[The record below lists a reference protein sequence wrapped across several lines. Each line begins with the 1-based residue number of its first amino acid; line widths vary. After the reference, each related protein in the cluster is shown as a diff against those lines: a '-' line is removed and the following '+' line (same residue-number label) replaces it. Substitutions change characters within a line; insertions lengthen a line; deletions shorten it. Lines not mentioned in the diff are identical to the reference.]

1 MVQKKV
7 VIYYFPFV
15 LVLVTIFILSS
26 LSSGSLKPFQFTDL
40 FALDKI
46 GHFLAYAS
54 LSFCYYAG
62 FRYARQRAPQGR
74 EIWKIFAICAIYGV
88 VLECGQLFFFTSRSY
103 EFADMI
109 ANALGAGSG
118 LAVARLF
125 WR

>member
-1 MVQKKV
+1 MKA
-7 VIYYFPFV
+7 
-15 LVLVTIFILSS
+15 
-26 LSSGSLKPFQFTDL
+26 FQFTDL

-62 FRYARQRAPQGR
+62 FRYAQQRPPKGR
-74 EIWKIFAICAIYGV
+74 EILKIFVICALYGI
-88 VLECGQLFFFTSRSY
+88 VLECCQLFLFTSRSY
-103 EFADMI
+103 ELADMI

-118 LAVARLF
+118 IVVARFF